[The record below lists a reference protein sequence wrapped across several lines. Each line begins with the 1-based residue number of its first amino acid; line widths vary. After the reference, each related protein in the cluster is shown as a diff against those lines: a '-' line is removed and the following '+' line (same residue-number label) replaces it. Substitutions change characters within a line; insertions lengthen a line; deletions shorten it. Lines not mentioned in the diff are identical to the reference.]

1 MGSNGTGPA
10 KGLGEGWAG
19 ETGGGGGA
27 PGSLV
32 DTVNTLVREI
42 EAFKWERVAEPIWAA
57 RVEVASVYFRKRARI
72 AVAPR
77 PAEAQVALAA

>member
-1 MGSNGTGPA
+1 
-10 KGLGEGWAG
+10 
-19 ETGGGGGA
+19 
-27 PGSLV
+27 
-32 DTVNTLVREI
+32 VNTLVREI

-72 AVAPR
+72 AAAPR